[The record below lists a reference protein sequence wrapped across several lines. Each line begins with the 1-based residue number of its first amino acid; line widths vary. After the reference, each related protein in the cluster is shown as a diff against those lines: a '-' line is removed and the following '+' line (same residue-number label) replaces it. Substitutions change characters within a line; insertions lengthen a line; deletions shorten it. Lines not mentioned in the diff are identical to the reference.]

1 MWGLIYKTL
10 CGLGQAWES
19 DGSFPGNDPGVP
31 FGENDGILQAVGEHL
46 TDEQCID
53 LFRVVSLVGPVR
65 IMLGWIEFQV
75 IPNTANLFLLMVEF
89 GLCSK
94 VSYPAGLVA
103 EIFQ

>member
-1 MWGLIYKTL
+1 M
-10 CGLGQAWES
+10 
-19 DGSFPGNDPGVP
+19 
-31 FGENDGILQAVGEHL
+31 GEHL
-46 TDEQCID
+46 ADEQCID

-75 IPNTANLFLLMVEF
+75 IPKTANLFLLMVEF

-103 EIFQ
+103 EIFY

>member
-1 MWGLIYKTL
+1 MWGLIYKTP

-19 DGSFPGNDPGVP
+19 DGSFPVNDPGVP
-31 FGENDGILQAVGEHL
+31 FGENYGTMQAVEEHL
-46 TDEQCID
+46 TDEGCID

-75 IPNTANLFLLMVEF
+75 VPNIANLFLLMVEF
-89 GLCSK
+89 GLCSE

-103 EIFQ
+103 EIF

>member
-19 DGSFPGNDPGVP
+19 NGSFSGNDPGVP
-31 FGENDGILQAVGEHL
+31 FGENDGILEAVEEHL
-46 TDEQCID
+46 THEECID

-65 IMLGWIEFQV
+65 IMLGWTEFQL
-75 IPNTANLFLLMVEF
+75 ILNIANLFLLMVEF
-89 GLCSK
+89 GLCSFE

-103 EIFQ
+103 EIF